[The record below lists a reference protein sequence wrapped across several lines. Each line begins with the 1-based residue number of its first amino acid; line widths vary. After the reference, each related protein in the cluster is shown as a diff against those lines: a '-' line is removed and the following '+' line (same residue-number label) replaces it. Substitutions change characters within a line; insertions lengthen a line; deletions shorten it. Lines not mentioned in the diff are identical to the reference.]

1 MLREVPSD
9 ALRIDTVAESAEVS
23 PEVVDEFFDS
33 RAQLVAE
40 AQMANYFE
48 IIQPLHRILSRVE
61 TAIVEGDETAF
72 WEGVE
77 ENMVVAWGSGQHGDK
92 WGIVRLLQDIWMD
105 PFSQRHFCD
114 LLDIQFARWIE
125 VVEGAKRAGWVDPD
139 MNAKALI
146 TFLWSASIGHIITV
160 GSPALDLGTQDL
172 REFFRH
178 IVRSDYQRQ
187 TL

>member
-61 TAIVEGDETAF
+61 TAIVEGDEAAF

-77 ENMVVAWGSGQHGDK
+77 ENMVVSWGSGQHGD
-92 WGIVRLLQDIWMD
+92 
-105 PFSQRHFCD
+105 
-114 LLDIQFARWIE
+114 
-125 VVEGAKRAGWVDPD
+125 
-139 MNAKALI
+139 
-146 TFLWSASIGHIITV
+146 
-160 GSPALDLGTQDL
+160 
-172 REFFRH
+172 
-178 IVRSDYQRQ
+178 
-187 TL
+187 